1 MNNATILAADRT
13 THLKIAAISL
23 VSSIVVSVIAVM
35 AHTAP
40 TEGMRVAGDAS
51 APAIKAGR
59 PYLMSR
65 SETNVIR

>member
-40 TEGMRVAGDAS
+40 AEGMRLPAMHRPPPSKPAG
-51 APAIKAGR
+51 PI
-59 PYLMSR
+59 
-65 SETNVIR
+65 

>member
-23 VSSIVVSVIAVM
+23 VSSIVVSVIAVTG
-35 AHTAP
+35 HTAP
-40 TEGMRVAGDAS
+40 TEGMRIASDAS